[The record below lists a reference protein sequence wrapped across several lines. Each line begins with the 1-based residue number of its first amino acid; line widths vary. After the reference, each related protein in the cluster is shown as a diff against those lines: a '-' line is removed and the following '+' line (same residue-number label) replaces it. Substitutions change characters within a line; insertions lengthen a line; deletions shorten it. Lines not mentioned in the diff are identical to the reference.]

1 MKSFTIVTTF
11 KDIIRSAD
19 NLDLKTLN
27 NKAKRHWEKNPK
39 ETISFG
45 MRFCEQA
52 ERHLPYNVKVL
63 VYYEGDNLPQNTS
76 KVTFVPH
83 VLDKVE
89 KFKTISKDRYIQKK
103 FTKYDYEADSKI
115 INRLNYDYEF
125 DAVRFCHPP
134 FALLDALDKINTRY
148 LISMDS
154 DVQIHR
160 DIPPSF
166 FDSLVEEDA
175 YVYYL
180 SRYPHKHM
188 ESGFIIWDTE
198 YECHEQWWD
207 HYRKLYDD
215 GLIYSLFD
223 GWTDC
228 HAFDHVNK
236 ILYPK
241 SHHIA
246 KVQNNAVWQASP
258 LQEYMSHYKGV
269 AI

>member
-1 MKSFTIVTTF
+1 MKYFTIVTTF
-11 KDIIRSAD
+11 NDVIRTID
-19 NLDLKTLN
+19 DVDLTKLN
-27 NKAKRHWEKNPK
+27 SKAKRHWEKNGN

-45 MRFCEQA
+45 MRLCNQA
-52 ERHLPYNVKVL
+52 ELHLPDNVKML
-63 VYYEGDNLPQNTS
+63 VYYEGNNLPESTS

-89 KFKTISKDRYIQKK
+89 KFKSISKDRYIQKK
-103 FTKYDYEADSKI
+103 FVKYNYQSDSKI

-134 FALLDALDKINTRY
+134 FALIDAVDKVDTRY
-148 LISMDS
+148 MISIDS
-154 DVQIHR
+154 DVQIFK
-160 DIPPSF
+160 DIPAAF
-166 FDSLVEEDA
+166 FESLVNEDA

-180 SRYPHKHM
+180 SRHPHKHM

-198 YECHEQWWD
+198 YECHKQWWD
-207 HYRKLYDD
+207 QYKKLYND

-236 ILYPK
+236 ILNPK
-241 SHHIA
+241 TYHIA
-246 KVQNNAVWQASP
+246 RVQNNAVWQASP